1 MAKIKKPYSK
11 CVDLPNSKS
20 PTYRTWHHMRERC
33 YKKNCKKFDYYG
45 GRGISVCK
53 CWDKFENFYKDMGEK
68 PKGMTLDR
76 IDNNGNYCKE
86 NCRWATYKE
95 QANNKSNNRI
105 IKYNGEKKT
114 LSQFADDFGIKQ
126 NTLLYRI
133 KRGWNIKRA
142 LNG

>member
-1 MAKIKKPYSK
+1 
-11 CVDLPNSKS
+11 
-20 PTYRTWHHMRERC
+20 
-33 YKKNCKKFDYYG
+33 
-45 GRGISVCK
+45 
-53 CWDKFENFYKDMGEK
+53 MGEK